1 MENRND
7 EELEIDLRS
16 VFLALKEKLLV
27 IIAAGLLVGC
37 VGCLFTMLFVTP
49 QYSSSA
55 TMLVLPK
62 EDNTTAV
69 SELQAGTQLAN
80 DYAVL
85 ITSRPVLEKVI
96 DNLGLDMT
104 YEQLSDSVTVNNPQD
119 TRLLQITVE
128 NPDPSSA
135 KDIVNELAT
144 AASAYIGENMEMEAP
159 KIIEKGEVP
168 NQRTSPNM
176 KKIAVLGLA
185 AGLIL
190 SAGIITLMTILDD
203 TIKTEDDI
211 TKYLNVS
218 TLANVPDRKDFI
230 SNKGKKNK
238 RKKKKS
244 EKRKRR

>member
-16 VFLALKEKLLV
+16 VFLALKQKLLV
-27 IIAAGLLVGC
+27 IIATGLLLAC
-37 VGCLFTMLFVTP
+37 ASCLFTMLFLTP
-49 QYSSSA
+49 KYSSSA

-62 EDNTTAV
+62 EENTTAT
-69 SELQAGTQLAN
+69 SQLQAGTQLAK

-85 ITSRPVLEKVI
+85 ITSRPVLEEVI
-96 DNLGLDMT
+96 DNLGLDMS
-104 YEQLSDSVTVNNPQD
+104 YEQLSGSVTVNNPQD

-135 KDIVNELAT
+135 KDIVNELAS
-144 AASAYIGENMEMEAP
+144 AASAYIGENMEMDPP
-159 KIIEKGEVP
+159 KIIEQGEVP
-168 NQRTSPNM
+168 THRTSPDM
-176 KKIAVLGLA
+176 KKMVMLGLA
-185 AGLIL
+185 AGLVL
-190 SAGIITLMTILDD
+190 SAGIVTLMTILDD

-211 TKYLNVS
+211 AKYLNIS

-230 SNKGKKNK
+230 SSKGKKNK
-238 RKKKKS
+238 GKKKKS

>member
-16 VFLALKEKLLV
+16 VFLALKQKLLV
-27 IIAAGLLVGC
+27 IIATGLLLAC
-37 VGCLFTMLFVTP
+37 ASCLFTMLFLTP
-49 QYSSSA
+49 KYSSSA

-62 EDNTTAV
+62 EENTTAT
-69 SELQAGTQLAN
+69 SQLQAGTQLAN

-85 ITSRPVLEKVI
+85 ITSRPVLEEVI
-96 DNLGLDMT
+96 DNLGLDMS

-135 KDIVNELAT
+135 KDIVNELAS
-144 AASAYIGENMEMEAP
+144 AASAYIGENMEMDPP
-159 KIIEKGEVP
+159 KIIEQGEVP
-168 NQRTSPNM
+168 THRTSPDM
-176 KKIAVLGLA
+176 KKMVILGLA
-185 AGLIL
+185 AGLVL
-190 SAGIITLMTILDD
+190 SAGIVTLMTILDD

-211 TKYLNVS
+211 AKYLNIS

-230 SNKGKKNK
+230 SSKGKKNK
-238 RKKKKS
+238 GKKKKS

>member
-16 VFLALKEKLLV
+16 VFLALKERLLV

-37 VGCLFTMLFVTP
+37 VGCLFTMLLVTP

-55 TMLVLPK
+55 TMLVLPR

-85 ITSRPVLEKVI
+85 ITSRPVLEEVI

-104 YEQLSDSVTVNNPQD
+104 YEQLSDSVTVKNPQD
-119 TRLLQITVE
+119 TRLLQITVK

-135 KDIVNELAT
+135 KDIVNELTT
-144 AASAYIGENMEMEAP
+144 AASDYIGENMEMEAP

-185 AGLIL
+185 AGLVL
-190 SAGIITLMTILDD
+190 SAGIIILMTILDD

-238 RKKKKS
+238 GKKKKS